1 MRYFFSYYR
10 VIVRLE
16 NLHPFLRSTAAGS
29 VPFVILG
36 LIVPLI
42 LGQFIMSSIES
53 NTMEIT
59 DTIRVRANT
68 SIVISALAYYVVGA
82 IFAKR

>member
-1 MRYFFSYYR
+1 
-10 VIVRLE
+10 
-16 NLHPFLRSTAAGS
+16 
-29 VPFVILG
+29 
-36 LIVPLI
+36 
-42 LGQFIMSSIES
+42 
-53 NTMEIT
+53 MEIT